1 VIDIRLP
8 FGKEV
13 NTTLAILMRCKLE
26 ESMSKKRSEGHSV
39 EKELYLVDVESCKN
53 LVPDDTAEVARM
65 YALWDAVTTLSPM
78 NFTNSSLY
86 WP

>member
-13 NTTLAILMRCKLE
+13 NTALAILMRCKLE
-26 ESMSKKRSEGHSV
+26 ESMSKNRSEGHSI
-39 EKELYLVDVESCKN
+39 EKELYLVDVESSKN

-65 YALWDAVTTLSPM
+65 YALWDAVPTLSPM
-78 NFTNSSLY
+78 NFPDFSLY